1 MNANKGVVLVV
12 SVLSVSVVFCQ
23 AQAPGAALSNP
34 IGPETQLLAPQP
46 EVTEV
51 FAGES
56 DDGTN
61 VIGGKRRLL
70 QDDDAFISG
79 GSGLLGGDG
88 NVDDTEGGPIGQAV
102 FEQAEVPAPE
112 ILVVVVQ
119 SEGGDDNDRVGG
131 NELGETAVGGDN
143 EGGNGARRWLM
154 KF

>member
-1 MNANKGVVLVV
+1 M
-12 SVLSVSVVFCQ
+12 Q
-23 AQAPGAALSNP
+23 
-34 IGPETQLLAPQP
+34 
-46 EVTEV
+46 
-51 FAGES
+51 ES